1 MDAWVPYA
9 VREHCRDAV
18 RNWAELEGKSPQMT
32 EHLIETSAKA
42 SDARLGASFLVAAGF
57 RLATWMLETW
67 WHLTR

>member
-32 EHLIETSAKA
+32 EHLIETTAKA
-42 SDARLGASFLVAAGF
+42 ADGGLSASFIIAAGARLAAG
-57 RLATWMLETW
+57 LLETW